1 MRKPLPAEIAEII
14 PTIKAN
20 PRPFHNIA
28 IVDCGEPLVSL
39 ETGHLYAFEN
49 PHPYLAT
56 GAPYGKASPFMLRK
70 TVAEKLAAAQ
80 ALLAQKKAG
89 WRLKVFDG
97 FRPLDVQA
105 HMVAFTFIEVAQ
117 EYGFDALNLDDAE
130 RAKVLEK
137 VYRIWSPPNRDP
149 KTPPPHSTGAA
160 VDCTLVDEQGRDV
173 DMGSPIDFNAD
184 ISNPDYFAKNTDE
197 KSRAVHTA
205 RTLLRDVMQTQGFI
219 QHPEEWWHYSYG
231 DQLWVWLRHKNGQTE
246 PQHAIYG
253 RVMDV

>member
-137 VYRIWSPPNRDP
+137 VYRIWSPPTAIPKHPRPTAQARRLIAHWLMNRGAMWIWAP
-149 KTPPPHSTGAA
+149 PLILTPTYQTPIILQKTPMKKA
-160 VDCTLVDEQGRDV
+160 VPFIL
-173 DMGSPIDFNAD
+173 
-184 ISNPDYFAKNTDE
+184 
-197 KSRAVHTA
+197 HA
-205 RTLLRDVMQTQGFI
+205 RFYAM
-219 QHPEEWWHYSYG
+219 
-231 DQLWVWLRHKNGQTE
+231 
-246 PQHAIYG
+246 
-253 RVMDV
+253 